1 MWRSIYSSSSNA
13 IPYLSG
19 ICRSAYGIFFYNKFY
34 LIVIHGITLFRVVI
48 DLIGKGGMHLSG
60 NIMLWLRKKIELF
73 VLKEYAYIYVDYYN
87 ALKRFN
93 DYLSGIEDEY
103 AEKRAKDKDWMTVK
117 YGYSADTPQTT
128 APLRKVCERDYRK
141 MSVIGCAPGTAKKL

>member
-1 MWRSIYSSSSNA
+1 M
-13 IPYLSG
+13 P
-19 ICRSAYGIFFYNKFY
+19 
-34 LIVIHGITLFRVVI
+34 
-48 DLIGKGGMHLSG
+48 LSG

-87 ALKRFN
+87 ALKLFS
-93 DYLSGIEDEY
+93 DYLSGLEDEY

>member
-1 MWRSIYSSSSNA
+1 MQYHT
-13 IPYLSG
+13 
-19 ICRSAYGIFFYNKFY
+19 CREYVAARMASFFYYKFY

-48 DLIGKGGMHLSG
+48 DLIGKGGMPLSG

-87 ALKRFN
+87 ALKRFS
-93 DYLSGIEDEY
+93 DYLSGLEDEY

-141 MSVIGCAPGTAKKL
+141 MSVIGCAPGTSKKL